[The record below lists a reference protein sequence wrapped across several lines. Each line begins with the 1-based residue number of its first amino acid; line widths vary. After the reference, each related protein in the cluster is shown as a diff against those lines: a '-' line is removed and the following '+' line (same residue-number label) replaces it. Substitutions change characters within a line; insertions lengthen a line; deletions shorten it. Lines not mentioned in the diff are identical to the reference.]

1 MAEHTSPRPVLKRVN
16 TPCFPSLESSIKDRV
31 TMETVQVSTNEA
43 PHASGQNPD
52 AVAQLASMMK
62 VPSGVT

>member
-1 MAEHTSPRPVLKRVN
+1 MTEHTSPRPVLERVN
-16 TPCFPSLESSIKDRV
+16 TPCFPFLEPSIKDRV
-31 TMETVQVSTNEA
+31 TMETVRVSTNEA
-43 PHASGQNPD
+43 PLTPGQNPD